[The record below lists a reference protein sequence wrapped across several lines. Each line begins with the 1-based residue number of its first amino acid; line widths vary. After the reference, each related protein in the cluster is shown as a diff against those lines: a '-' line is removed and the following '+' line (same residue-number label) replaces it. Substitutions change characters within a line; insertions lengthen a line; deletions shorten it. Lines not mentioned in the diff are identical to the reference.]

1 MIVDSVAP
9 TSMTNGMLRKGS
21 ENVLKPAMFS
31 DMTESQTLPNRSTT
45 RCRIIFTT
53 AIRLSS
59 LQMMKLKLSP
69 FRLQNLVLGLATAG
83 MLLTAA
89 SAFAQRLPGTE
100 NGEWRYLGGD
110 AGHTRSSPLNQING
124 DNFGD
129 LEVAWIWR
137 TDNFGPN
144 LDYFSRSTPI
154 YVDGMLYTVAT
165 PRRQVVAIDPNT
177 GETLWAF
184 REPETIRHL
193 RSPRQAYGKGVAY
206 AEVDGR
212 GVIYVTSPAFFLW
225 ALDAK
230 TGRPLENWGTRVPL
244 EGFSDT
250 GTIDLI
256 PPLVSDW
263 GRWQDRSASY
273 DANYGIPRELG
284 MVTASAPPIVVNGV
298 VVVLVGHQPSYGQT
312 RIENVPGDI
321 MGFDARNGEFLWKF
335 HVIPRPGEVG
345 HETWHNDAWQWS
357 GDMSSWAPASADPEL
372 GLVYIVTNA
381 STVQTYA
388 GHRPGDNL
396 FGGCI
401 LALDV
406 RTGERR
412 WHFQI
417 HRSDQWNYDLPTP
430 PMLMDLTV
438 DGQRIPALIQNT
450 KQGLIFAFNRETGEP
465 IWPIE
470 DRPVFQTE
478 VPGNYTSPTQP
489 YPTRPEPVD
498 RIVVDG
504 LTEEFVVD
512 YTPELKQQAL
522 EILSHYRVGGLYVP
536 PLPENHDNDFY
547 NNVGCIG
554 GGNIIPHPPVAD
566 PSTGLMF
573 ASHRRR
579 CFAPTFMAPTG
590 GVDEDDPNYAVPS
603 ATGATP
609 NSTPTTVAAWLPG
622 GFREPSDAQASFVS
636 VTGLPTIDGVPL
648 YKRMNN
654 QLSAFQMNTGERSW
668 SVPVGETPDVLTNNP
683 HLAGLEIPNTG
694 GAGWSIQMVA
704 GDLLVQTRSLSQ
716 GTGQIVPD
724 APLQLHGRD
733 KLTGEILGSVELP
746 APGQYGMM
754 TYMHEGKQYIV
765 VQIGSVQTGFPG
777 SLVAYALP

>member
-1 MIVDSVAP
+1 MHLD
-9 TSMTNGMLRKGS
+9 LGS
-21 ENVLKPAMFS
+21 TRRQAVMRVLAFAVL
-31 DMTESQTLPNRSTT
+31 TV
-45 RCRIIFTT
+45 T
-53 AIRLSS
+53 A
-59 LQMMKLKLSP
+59 
-69 FRLQNLVLGLATAG
+69 
-83 MLLTAA
+83 LTA
-89 SAFAQRLPGTE
+89 SAQRLTGTE

-124 DNFGD
+124 DNFAD
-129 LEVAWIWR
+129 LEVAWLWR
-137 TDNFGPN
+137 GDNFGPN
-144 LDYFSRSTPI
+144 IDYFSRSTPI
-154 YVDGMLYTVAT
+154 YVDGILYTVAT
-165 PRRQVVAIDPNT
+165 PRRQVVAIEPAT
-177 GETLWAF
+177 GETLWTF

-206 AEVDGR
+206 AEVNGR

-230 TGRPLENWGTRVPL
+230 TGRPLENWGTAVPL
-244 EGFSDT
+244 DGFPDT
-250 GTIDLI
+250 GGIDLI

-298 VVVLVGHQPSYGQT
+298 VVVLVGHQPGYGQT

-321 MGFDARNGEFLWKF
+321 MGFDAATGAFLWKF
-335 HVIPRPGEVG
+335 HVIPRPGEFG
-345 HETWHNDAWQWS
+345 HETWQNDAWQWS
-357 GDMSSWAPASADPEL
+357 GDMSTWAPASADPEL
-372 GLVYIVTNA
+372 GLVYLVTNA
-381 STVQTYA
+381 STVQSYA

-396 FGGCI
+396 FGGSV

-406 RTGERR
+406 QTGERR

-470 DRPVFQTE
+470 ERAVIQTE
-478 VPGNYTSPTQP
+478 VPGNYTSATQP

-498 RIVVDG
+498 RIVRDG
-504 LTEEFVVD
+504 LTADYVID
-512 YTPELKQQAL
+512 YTPELKREAL
-522 EILSHYRVGGLYVP
+522 EILSYYRTGGLYVP
-536 PLPENHDNDFY
+536 ALPQDHDNAFY
-547 NNVGCIG
+547 NNVGCLG

-566 PSTGLMF
+566 PSTGLMYT
-573 ASHRRR
+573 SHRRT
-579 CFAPTFMAPTG
+579 CNAPTFMAPTG
-590 GVDEDDPNYAVPS
+590 GVDVDNPNYAVPGAS
-603 ATGATP
+603 GATP
-609 NSTPTTVAAWLPG
+609 NSTPTTGTTVVAWLPRG
-622 GFREPSDAQASFVS
+622 ARRPTDRQAPFVRT
-636 VTGLPTIDGVPL
+636 TGLPTIDGLRL
-648 YKRMNN
+648 YKPMDNF
-654 QLSAFQMNTGERSW
+654 LSAFQMNTGERSW
-668 SVPVGETPDVLTNNP
+668 SLPIGETREVIRNNP
-683 HLAGLEIPNTG
+683 RLAGVDIPNTG

-704 GDLLVQTRSLSQ
+704 GDLLVQTRALSE
-716 GTGQIVPD
+716 GTRQIVPD

-733 KLTGEILGSVELP
+733 KLTGEILGTVELP

-754 TYMHEGKQYIV
+754 TYLHEGKQYIV
-765 VQIGSVQTGFPG
+765 VQIGSVQTNFPG
-777 SLVAYALP
+777 SLVALTLP